1 MHSPRIWIPSTTVDQ
16 RPVGAVHLI
25 ADVLEVRLPVAH
37 ELPVYA
43 GEVVTQKTVWV
54 GSLRSLN

>member
-1 MHSPRIWIPSTTVDQ
+1 MHSPRIWIPAIIADQ
-16 RPVGAVHLI
+16 RRVGAVHLI

-54 GSLRSLN
+54 GSLRSSN